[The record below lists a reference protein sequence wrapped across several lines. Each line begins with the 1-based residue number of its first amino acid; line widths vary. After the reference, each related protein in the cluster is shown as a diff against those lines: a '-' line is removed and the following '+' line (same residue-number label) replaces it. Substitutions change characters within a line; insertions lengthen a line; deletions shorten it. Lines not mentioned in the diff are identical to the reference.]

1 MKNNRTELSRRVRYA
16 LLAGMA
22 GAFLIPQVGFAAPTG
37 EHVTYGGAT
46 VGRAG
51 NDTNINSTTLN
62 NVIEWKDYSLKS
74 TERVVHDSGAKT
86 NNYLNIVTG
95 ANTSNIN
102 GKIVGGK
109 DVYIVNPNGV
119 IFGKTAEVDVGNLYV
134 STQDTGSLNRAAF
147 EITGSSGASPLVNTA
162 ALKADVVNMGKIKA
176 DTVEVHGS
184 HIRFLNA
191 ADVTATNPVVLYT
204 DAPAASPTAADGGYA
219 HIGYR
224 GTAPTNYT
232 SGAGATP
239 EYYQLVKDTTELSG
253 ITANLSGKYMLE
265 QDIDYAGGTHTP
277 IGTAGTPFTGKFDGN
292 LFRIKNFIADNPN
305 RAGLFGALSGARI
318 ENLGVTGATITGG
331 HPASN
336 YAGGIAASATGSL
349 IKNVYVKD
357 SVITSKKS
365 DGTTGAG
372 LVGGIVGLM
381 DNTTIDSAYAKN
393 RLGGNAGGI
402 VGATPD
408 FSSGSL
414 ISNSYNDSEP
424 IIAPGIKSYFI
435 HLPGDSFTHST
446 TITNSYNVGL
456 NFSSNKLRLSGGL
469 NNVYELDTATNQMR
483 VVEPVTLPTNPT
495 RVASTAAASYSG
507 WSINN
512 TGEPGAKWR
521 IYEGRTLPL
530 LTAFMGVSSEA
541 TYNYRY
547 FNGVGTASTAAAN
560 TPKTNNG
567 ADMKDVEYNSY
578 YLKIVDKNS
587 PNAIGGKSNV
597 TFGAGAD
604 TSGVKDYV
612 SGNDLNTTNGIRNVG
627 TKAMLWTD
635 QDGPNLRG
643 VNVTIKPRVVSLKNS
658 SLSPSR
664 MYNGKSDVTKVF
676 REALTSGGIGSTG
689 FTAEDIA
696 NGSVALDFTTGS
708 FKAWAVDGSNNPDR
722 NVGTNKPVKFSG
734 SIGFS
739 GPDAGNYDFD
749 TSSLSNL
756 TGSVTITKAPLYLS
770 IQKKTADDKTYD
782 GTSTVVDSAML
793 QTNTPPNITLDKS
806 KAGLTLA
813 QINAGTP
820 AMPDGAIMTGDN
832 DTTPDDVNLTTVGGP
847 KYTNA
852 SGVEQLHAGTHKLQY
867 TNVGLQGN
875 DAGNYELYYTP
886 ANNTKTLVSTT
897 DKTVYLDG
905 KIVPREI
912 LRDNFNVYDKTTH
925 AKLDAKKVYDGNDEY
940 TPSSNVY
947 ISSNAVTGGTT
958 GLVERDRDH
967 ITFALTGGKGH
978 FAQNDGTTYSKNVQ
992 DVEKLAYE
1000 VTGHTD
1006 DDTNYKLSDYYIMD
1020 GGVQKSLG
1028 STFHA
1033 TGAGKITPK
1042 ALTATVKNNHITKV
1056 YDAMDDQT
1064 DGNRNITRGDDLVT
1078 LSGWVAGDTVRTNTS
1093 TAKYA
1098 SPNVVWDGV
1107 NNRATTQGV
1116 TYTASFN
1123 PGTGV
1128 ESQNYTLGAEGVT
1141 PISTTKAL
1149 TGSYTGTITPRPL
1162 GIKFADVTKVYDG
1175 TTNNPTK
1182 TITDIDDSVGV
1193 AGATKGAV
1201 TSVDGTTTT
1210 SLSAAAMANV
1220 TSTYNDANAGTGK
1233 TVTYTN
1239 LSGLLSNHN
1248 YSIADSQTGTGTIT
1262 RRLIENSGFQVRKTG
1277 GTLANAT
1284 KVYDGTNTFTLA
1296 GDEYLVA
1303 KPSTDP
1309 SATPGTG
1316 IVAKDVPNIVFKMT
1330 GNEGHF
1336 LKSGSG
1342 TAVSDRTSHV
1352 SEAARVAYGVYAETL
1367 DGTTSPLSNYEFGT
1381 TISKRNLE
1389 AVTTANP
1396 DAVTAVGRI
1405 TPAKIQATTRE
1416 ISKLYDGVA
1425 EHTDGNRN
1433 VLRGDTIVGLN
1444 LFTDATG
1451 QPTNT
1456 STAVY
1461 ADKNVA
1467 RDAFGNVIKKNVT
1480 YKAQLTGQ
1488 YANDYEIVDAGN
1500 NVISTRTG
1508 AGAAQTVTAT
1518 ITPSAATGTIN
1529 PRKLKITMNDV
1540 TKTYDGT
1547 AANTSATIT
1556 GITDDPT
1563 STVINTI
1570 LSGDSITAS
1579 TLQTTYRGMLTA
1591 NTASSNYGRLSGTN
1605 FATNANASN
1614 GTPHDVQYANMDE
1627 AFRSAFSAVVDNY
1640 DVAKNVYSKGTI
1652 NRKAITPN
1660 TFKVSGGKAT
1670 KVYDGTSAYTV
1681 PAGSTL
1687 TANTGELVGTDASK
1701 IQFAISGNG
1710 AKFTKTDGVTETAN
1724 VADAR
1729 KVAYN
1734 ITVSGDS
1741 DTIRNYTLN
1750 GQNLESGNL
1759 TASGDGEITR
1769 RALNLNLVQST
1780 GIDKEYDGQT
1790 TLKNTAT
1797 KNWNALTDADPK
1809 GNVQYAAGS
1818 TAANKLVTTDG
1829 TSFNITSNYMNNAG
1843 TVADKN
1849 VRRDGSNNPID
1860 KTIQYRVTINGDANN
1875 YSFDGGATS
1884 AASGLTLSATGTI
1897 TPKDLSGAF
1906 KKVTKVYDRTT
1917 NVPPGLVGFT
1927 PGATIAGDVVNLATH
1942 TEAFHSANVNG
1953 DGTTWT
1959 PSGGTEQK
1967 NWVEYSGLTL
1977 GGTDAGNYNL
1987 SSTARGLGEITPL
2000 ALNPSSINF
2009 NIGQATKEYDGTTTV
2024 KHNNSTAM
2032 TDVKN
2037 YIASATT
2044 TVNSTTV
2051 DVLPELSV
2059 DAATYDT
2066 KDVDGGRSA
2075 NRVTYTLKYTG
2086 ASGNFTIGSGT
2097 FTKQGNGVITKKDV
2111 TATVKSPVSKV
2122 YDATTTLTGVAKDS
2136 ANAVVTN
2143 ANDLIGMTG
2152 FTGNDGATYTTTAV
2166 YADKN
2171 VGTGKQ
2177 VDYTLTLNGAA
2188 AGNYNLKY
2196 GGANS
2201 SGTFSTNDNTIT
2213 KRKVD
2218 VTFADVTKT
2227 YDTTPTNTSITGT
2240 VSAADKAVLN
2250 TDSAGLVNGS
2260 NALTNLSTLNS
2271 QYGTG
2276 TGASFTANPN
2286 AGTNKDVRY
2295 QGLGAQMG
2303 TTLGANAANYEFD
2316 ADGYGKGT
2324 ITRATINP
2332 SDVTFATTNATKVY
2346 DGTQAVKHNGSAAM
2360 GDVKNYI
2367 TNAMWNGHDILS
2379 EFAVSSA
2386 QYNTTANVNG
2396 GASQGVT
2403 YNMALTGTNNNIQL
2417 GSGNFTANGTGVIT
2431 PKDVDVT
2438 VKSPLTKVYDATTAV
2453 KDAGGNPIT
2462 GSALNN
2468 LLTLTGLTG
2477 NDGATYTTTAV
2488 YADKNAGTGKQV
2500 NYTLTMNGAA
2510 ADNYNLKRNGANIVG
2525 NAFSTNDNT
2534 ITKRTVDV
2542 AFADVSKTYD
2552 TTPTNNS
2559 ITPRVSSTDAAVL
2572 ALDSSGNVSGR
2583 TITGLTGVTSQYG
2596 TGTTDATFA
2605 ANPNAG
2611 TNKSVQY
2618 AGIGAAM
2625 GTVFGT
2631 NNYEFAANGYGKG
2644 TINRATINPGD
2655 VNFTVGPATKVYD
2668 GTRTVK
2674 HNENAAPSAVKNYIT
2689 RAMWNGHDILNEFAV
2704 SSAQYDTTAN
2714 VNGGASQGVTYNM
2727 ALTGTNNNIQLGSGS
2742 LTASG
2747 TGVITPKDVDV
2758 TVNGPLS
2765 KVYDATTAVKD
2776 AGGNPIT
2783 GNALNNLLTLTGLT
2797 GNDGAT
2803 YTTTAQYANKNA
2815 GTGKQVNYTLT
2826 MNGAA
2831 AGNYNL
2837 KYGGANSSGA
2847 FSTNDNTIT
2856 KRTVDVTFNPVTKSY
2871 DGTPTNNSITPR
2883 VSSADAA
2890 VLALDSS
2897 GNVSGTTITGLTG
2910 VTSQYGTGTTDATF
2924 AANPNAGTNK
2934 SVQYAGIG
2942 TAMGTVFGANN
2953 YDFATNVYGT
2963 GTITKA
2969 NINTSDIT
2977 FTTTGAHKVYDG
2989 TRTVKYN
2996 GSGASDQVK
3005 NYITQA
3011 TANLGGGHT
3020 ADLRGDLEI
3029 DTAGTKYASSNA
3041 GTGIGV
3047 TYKFRLN
3054 NNNIEISG
3062 RNEFEMTDTGT
3073 IDRRVLNLDLTQKTG
3088 IDKIYDAN
3096 AGVVDTVA
3104 RKYKAFTD
3112 DDALGN
3118 VTYAAGTTDDNK
3130 LVRTS
3135 NGASVNDGAT
3145 MTIRANYVNAGVADK
3160 NVARDGG
3167 GNVAAKDI
3175 AYRVSIDA
3183 ANGGQNYKLSDGVTT
3198 VDAETGLNLSAR
3210 GTITPRELTLGF
3222 ADVSKPYDTTAVN
3235 NTKNINSIVAAD
3247 SDGRGAATLT
3257 ADNITNATFDMTN
3270 VGSLYGAGNTDAT
3283 FQSDPNVVTD
3293 ADGNVVPNG
3302 KDVQYTNIRS
3312 TLSGTNANNYT
3323 VANTAY
3329 GKGTIRKRVVSVNDF
3344 DFNISKATK
3353 MYDGT
3358 DTVYWH
3364 DNAGNSYSD
3373 LGHVKQYFRGSTLD
3387 LGGGNTVPINL
3398 DDIELNSAKYND
3410 VNASPST
3417 SIDYGVR
3424 INAKNFEFNG
3434 GHDRTIHHTGDE
3446 ITKRNLATM
3455 LPKHLVKE
3463 YDGEDTFTETNTV
3476 FANAMAN
3483 ENLTPI
3489 VERDRGL
3496 VHLAVAG
3503 QYDDKHASAETR
3515 AEAEARTPATAGK
3528 NVAYTLTLSGDAT
3541 RLTNYEIDG
3550 QPLTNTVNGKADIY
3564 KKTLT
3569 VGVDNID
3576 KLYDGTRTVVRPNGT
3591 GTLPHPEAGKFRL
3604 SGFVGSESF
3613 GFDQTAADKIDGL
3626 YSDANVSRR
3635 NGAVVDKDIAYS
3647 GLQNAFADNA
3657 TRDTTGYA
3665 RNYRIDGDTLSGKGK
3680 INPRPITANE
3690 ITNGLT
3696 FDKATK
3702 VYDGTRAVKY
3712 NGQNTPD
3719 ALKNYLTSATVN
3731 VDGTPID
3738 IRNDL
3743 TIRADE
3749 AYTHYDTQHVAGGAQ
3764 PRVTYGLSYTGGNFD
3779 ISGDLTKQA
3788 DGVITKRKVMAYA
3801 PGQLTKIYDGTN
3813 KVYDPTDTSI
3823 KTYRRGTRVTDGDS
3837 IVRMSTEDGDT
3848 GLLANDGVRNISTAT
3863 FDDKNVGKRKK
3874 VTYNVGVD
3882 AAHAGDYEIV
3892 DTLGNTISELTTR
3905 NNEITPRRLDLTF
3918 GDVNKSYDATSTND
3932 DTPTTFVTDSD
3943 TRKTLQ
3949 KDHAR
3954 IFGNELILQD
3964 GAGNDLTLPSDYG
3977 YGRTD
3982 RTFAPDANAD
3992 TDKSVQYRNMGDAL
4006 RTILGD
4012 NAKNYEFD
4020 ETGYGKGTINKANVR
4035 ESDFDFRFNDAEK
4048 EYDGTSAVADAMS
4061 HLDKGTSRVR
4071 LPRSA
4076 GWKNYNLPDTDIAG
4090 VTGTYMSADGRTP
4103 DKNAA
4108 DRKIVNYKVQLNDR
4122 NFAFE
4127 GGWNGVVEGEGRG
4140 KIERRAITAAQ
4151 LPYLTK
4157 TYDGTN
4163 AVVNA
4168 ARDAEGNLITG
4179 SGDALMQF
4187 RHVGDATQSA
4197 LIAGD
4202 DVTNATTATYGDA
4215 NVAWKDDAWK
4225 NGHGDVADK
4234 DVNYT
4239 LTLSGA
4245 DAANYKIVDSNGNEV
4260 SSTVGKGRIDPKDIH
4275 LKSDSQ
4281 TRWINEG
4288 LPDSYTGTPT
4298 GSNYE
4303 TGVNGEA
4310 LPGEIY
4316 YDTPNGKLRW
4326 GDYAINGY
4334 YRASDKARYQRPD
4347 GSRYQL
4353 ADGTPDG
4360 DSVARN
4366 YRFVQDPA
4374 NATALH
4380 IGPYVPD
4387 HEYYNA
4393 LTQVS
4398 KMTPDE
4404 YAYENASL
4412 DRRNHFGRDLEAE
4425 VIHTPPSV
4433 NTVKDGVDITK
4444 TGIQVTDETVF
4455 KLMNEVFGA

>member
-1 MKNNRTELSRRVRYA
+1 MSEYRMFELRRRVQYT
-16 LLAGMA
+16 LLAGLA
-22 GAFLIPQVGFAAPTG
+22 GAFLIPQVSFAAPTG
-37 EHVTYGGAT
+37 GYAVQGEASIDQSVANMTDIT
-46 VGRAG
+46 SS
-51 NDTNINSTTLN
+51 NMN
-62 NVIEWKDYSLKS
+62 NVITWTDYSVNS
-74 TERVVHDSGAKT
+74 GETVRYDSGANT
-86 NNYLNIVTG
+86 NNYLNIVQG
-95 ANTSNIN
+95 GNTS
-102 GKIVGGK
+102 KIYGTITGGK
-109 DVYIVNPNGV
+109 DVYLVNPNGV
-119 IFGKTAEVDVGNLYV
+119 IFGAGATVNVGNLHV
-134 STQDTGSLNRAAF
+134 STQDTATLNQAAF
-147 EITGSSGASPLVNTA
+147 MGGGTPINTTA
-162 ALKADVVNMGKIKA
+162 PGRADVVNMGSITATK
-176 DTVEVHGS
+176 VEVVGKN
-184 HIRFLNA
+184 IRFLNDA
-191 ADVTATNPVVLYT
+191 NVTVTSSPVVLRT
-204 DAPAASPTAADGGYA
+204 DTTNDGTA

-224 GTAPTNYT
+224 GTAPATTKYQVN
-232 SGAGATP
+232 GAAATAGDN
-239 EYYQLVKDTTELSG
+239 YYQLVGNKTELDS
-253 ITANLSGKYMLE
+253 INNNLSGNYMLE
-265 QDIDYAGGTHTP
+265 HDIDLSGNEHTP
-277 IGTAGTPFTGKFDGN
+277 IGGNTHADFTGKFDGN
-292 LFRIKNFIADNPN
+292 FFQVKHFKVSGAASDQNLGH
-305 RAGLFGALSGARI
+305 AGLFGKVSGARI
-318 ENLGVTGATITGG
+318 ENVGVDRAQIMGKGKGVAPLYGY
-331 HPASN
+331 PD
-336 YAGGIAASATGSL
+336 Y
-349 IKNVYVKD
+349 Y
-357 SVITSKKS
+357 
-365 DGTTGAG
+365 
-372 LVGGIVGLM
+372 
-381 DNTTIDSAYAKN
+381 
-393 RLGGNAGGI
+393 AGGI
-402 VGATPD
+402 VGEALGGTTLKNVYADNGVTIDGQAGGIGGIVGHLQDSKLNTAYSKVHIGDGGGIVGWAGHPTNTTETTTIENAYSDATLA
-408 FSSGSL
+408 SGSTGTYFAYAL
-414 ISNSYNDSEP
+414 YQESNVKIKNSYATGVEFSHS
-424 IIAPGIKSYFI
+424 ALGTSYADHVYRYDKTTGKVSSDLAGTTTFNKE
-435 HLPGDSFTHST
+435 GHS
-446 TITNSYNVGL
+446 S
-456 NFSSNKLRLSGGL
+456 
-469 NNVYELDTATNQMR
+469 DTYA
-483 VVEPVTLPTNPT
+483 
-495 RVASTAAASYSG
+495 G

-512 TGEPGAKWR
+512 NGDPGATWR
-521 IYEGRTLPL
+521 VYEGRTAPL
-530 LTAFMGVSSEA
+530 LTAFMDGTATA
-541 TYNYRY
+541 TYNYKY
-547 FNGVGTASTAAAN
+547 FNQDGTVVNDATN
-560 TPKTNNG
+560 TLKSNNG
-567 ADMKDVEYNSY
+567 ADITSGLTYNSK
-578 YLKIVDKNS
+578 YLRVVDADA
-587 PNAIGGKSNV
+587 PNVPGNKTNIKYEPSVDTNKVNEYAYTGTN
-597 TFGAGAD
+597 AD
-604 TSGVKDYV
+604 K
-612 SGNDLNTTNGIRNVG
+612 TNGIRNAG
-627 TKAMLWTD
+627 TKAIVWSD
-635 QDGPNLRG
+635 QHGPNLRG
-643 VNVTIKPRVVSLKNS
+643 ANVTIGQREVSVTGGLNAE
-658 SLSPSR
+658 R
-664 MYNGKSDVTKVF
+664 MYNGKKSVKDAFVY
-676 REALTSGGIGSTG
+676 ALTHGGVSANG
-689 FTAEDIA
+689 FTDDDITA
-696 NGSVALDFTTGS
+696 GSVHLNTTN
-708 FKAWAVDGSNNPDR
+708 FHADMDDK
-722 NVGTNKPVKFSG
+722 NVGTAKNVNFSG
-734 SIGFS
+734 SIGYT
-739 GPDAGNYDFD
+739 GDDAANYKSI
-749 TSSLSNL
+749 TSF
-756 TGSVTITKAPLYLS
+756 TGVHGTVKITKAPLYLT
-770 IQKKTADDKTYD
+770 INKKTADNKTYD
-782 GTSTVVDSAML
+782 GTSTVVDAGML
-793 QTNTPPNITLDKS
+793 QSGGTPNISLSGSPTDGTSDGTIMRDDSNTLDKVAL
-806 KAGLTLA
+806 KNIA
-813 QINAGTP
+813 N
-820 AMPDGAIMTGDN
+820 
-832 DTTPDDVNLTTVGGP
+832 P
-847 KYTNA
+847 KYTDA
-852 SGVEQLHAGTHKLQY
+852 SGTEQLHKGSHKIQY
-867 TNVGLQGN
+867 KNVGLRTDGIYAN
-875 DAGNYELYYTP
+875 DAQNYELFYTP
-886 ANNTKTLVSTT
+886 ASGTKTAVTGEN
-897 DKTVYLDG
+897 VYLDG
-905 KIVPREI
+905 TIIPREI
-912 LRDNFNVYDKTTH
+912 KTDGFKVYKKSDNTE
-925 AKLDAKKVYDGNDEY
+925 ASAQKVYDGNNEY
-940 TPSSNVY
+940 ALDTTNLYLSANQA
-947 ISSNAVTGGTT
+947 AVTDTT
-958 GLVERDRDH
+958 GIVDRDKGH
-967 ITFALTGGKGH
+967 ITFALTGGKGQ
-978 FAQNDGTTYSKNVQ
+978 FRKSDGTTATKNVQ
-992 DVEKLAYE
+992 SAAKIAYN
-1000 VTGHTD
+1000 VTGVSDNPTE
-1006 DDTNYKLSDYYIMD
+1006 YQLGDYYVDMS
-1020 GGVQKSLG
+1020 GVHKGLDE
-1028 STFHA
+1028 TFNA
-1033 TGAGKITPK
+1033 LGAGKITPK
-1042 ALTATVKNNHITKV
+1042 TITATKKDNLTKV
-1056 YDAMDDQT
+1056 YDALAAHT
-1064 DGNRNITRGDDLVT
+1064 DGNRNPITGNDVVT
-1078 LSGWVAGDTVRTNTS
+1078 LSGIVSGDTVTNNS
-1093 TAKYA
+1093 TATYA
-1098 SPNVVWDGV
+1098 SKDVFYSGGV
-1107 NNRATTQGV
+1107 PAAKTV
-1116 TYTASFN
+1116 TYNVAFTTPN
-1123 PGTGV
+1123 TE
-1128 ESQNYTLGAEGVT
+1128 ESDNYTFDTAPNTTTVT
-1141 PISTTKAL
+1141 RTTTL
-1149 TGSYTGTITPRPL
+1149 TGLGTITPRPVTL
-1162 GIKFADVTKVYDG
+1162 TFGPVTKIYDG
-1175 TTNNPTK
+1175 TATNDT
-1182 TITDIDDSVGV
+1182 THLSGM
-1193 AGATKGAV
+1193 
-1201 TSVDGTTTT
+1201 SDGTTGNAVLGADGY
-1210 SLSAAAMANV
+1210 SIGNVNVAGV
-1220 TSTYNDANAGTGK
+1220 TSRYGDGTTAATFAENANAGSRSVEYTGI
-1233 TVTYTN
+1233 
-1239 LSGLLSNHN
+1239 SNTMGGN
-1248 YSIADSQTGTGTIT
+1248 YSVANTQYGTGTIT
-1262 RRLIENSGFQVRKTG
+1262 RRRIDPSGFQVRKG
-1277 GTLANAT
+1277 DGTVANAT
-1284 KVYDGTNTFTLA
+1284 KVYDGNVRYALEA
-1296 GDEYLVA
+1296 GASLVTPQA
-1303 KPSTDP
+1303 ASGST
-1309 SATPGTG
+1309 TG
-1316 IVAKDVPNIVFKMT
+1316 IVAKDYGKVTFKLKT
-1330 GNEGHF
+1330 GTH
-1336 LKSGSG
+1336 G
-1342 TAVSDRTSHV
+1342 TFTKTAAGNDPTTHV
-1352 SEAARVAYGVYAETL
+1352 SEAHYVAYDIVAQTSDATNNPLTNYTFGPSGTPRDLETVN
-1367 DGTTSPLSNYEFGT
+1367 D
-1381 TISKRNLE
+1381 
-1389 AVTTANP
+1389 ANP
-1396 DAVTAVGRI
+1396 AHATAAGSI
-1405 TPAKIQATTRE
+1405 TPAKIRAAGKE
-1416 ISKLYDGVA
+1416 ITKVYDGLNK
-1425 EHTDGNRN
+1425 HTDGNRN
-1433 VLRGDTIVGLN
+1433 EITGNDVVDFRSII
-1444 LFTDATG
+1444 TDETG
-1451 QPTNT
+1451 GTPIN
-1456 STAVY
+1456 SSSAVY
-1461 ADKNVA
+1461 ADKHVA
-1467 RDAFGNVIKKNVT
+1467 VDPAGNVQKKSVT
-1480 YKAQLTGQ
+1480 YTAQLKGQ
-1488 YANDYEIVDAGN
+1488 YVDDYEIVDAGN
-1500 NVISTRTG
+1500 TVISTLAGSGANRTL
-1508 AGAAQTVTAT
+1508 TAT
-1518 ITPSAATGTIN
+1518 LGSVANMGTITK
-1529 PRKLKITMNDV
+1529 RKLKLTMGDV
-1540 TKTYDGT
+1540 SKTYDATSDNATSNITAITDEPSSSVIAQMKTDDGITEAALKTAWDALHTAGT
-1547 AANTSATIT
+1547 AK
-1556 GITDDPT
+1556 
-1563 STVINTI
+1563 
-1570 LSGDSITAS
+1570 
-1579 TLQTTYRGMLTA
+1579 
-1591 NTASSNYGRLSGTN
+1591 SNYGRGTGAS
-1605 FATNANASN
+1605 FQENANASN
-1614 GTPHDVQYANMDE
+1614 GTPHDVRYTAMDR
-1627 AFRSAFSAVVDNY
+1627 AFKNAFSASQNDYEVEANAY
-1640 DVAKNVYSKGTI
+1640 GKGTI
-1652 NRKAITPN
+1652 DRKAITPN

-1710 AKFTKTDGVTETAN
+1710 AKFMKTDGVTETAN

-1734 ITVSGDS
+1734 ITVSGDA
-1741 DTIRNYTLN
+1741 DTLRNYTLN

-1790 TLKNTAT
+1790 TLNNTAT

-1849 VRRDGSNNPID
+1849 VRRDGLNNPID

-1884 AASGLTLSATGTI
+1884 AAGGLTLSATGTI

-1917 NVPPGLVGFT
+1917 NVPAGLVGFT

-2227 YDTTPTNTSITGT
+2227 YDTTPTNTSITGM

-2276 TGASFTANPN
+2276 TGSSFTANPN

-2295 QGLGAQMG
+2295 QGLSAQMG
-2303 TTLGANAANYEFD
+2303 TTLGANASNYEFD

-2332 SDVTFATTNATKVY
+2332 SDVTFGTTNATKVY
-2346 DGTQAVKHNGSAAM
+2346 DGTRAVKHNGSAAM

-2417 GSGNFTANGTGVIT
+2417 GSGNFTASGTGVIT

-2625 GTVFGT
+2625 GAVFGT

-2655 VNFTVGPATKVYD
+2655 VNFTVDPATKVYD

-2783 GNALNNLLTLTGLT
+2783 GSALNNLLTLTGLT

-2837 KYGGANSSGA
+2837 KYGGVNSSGA
-2847 FSTNDNTIT
+2847 FSTNDNMIT

-3096 AGVVDTVA
+3096 AGVVDTAA

-3398 DDIELNSAKYND
+3398 DDIELNSAKYTD

-3503 QYDDKHASAETR
+3503 QYDDKNASAETK

-3576 KLYDGTRTVVRPNGT
+3576 KLYDGTRTVVRPNGMS
-3591 GTLPHPEAGKFRL
+3591 TLPHPEAGKFRL

-3690 ITNGLT
+3690 ITSGLT
-3696 FDKATK
+3696 FDEATK

-3788 DGVITKRKVMAYA
+3788 NGVITKRKVTAYA
-3801 PGQLTKIYDGTN
+3801 PGQLTKVYDGTN
-3813 KVYDPTDTSI
+3813 KVYDSLDDSI

-3863 FDDKNVGKRKK
+3863 FDDKNVGKHKK

-3977 YGRTD
+3977 YGSTD
-3982 RTFAPDANAD
+3982 RSFTPDANASQAGEP
-3992 TDKSVQYRNMGDAL
+3992 DKSVQYRNMGDAL

-4020 ETGYGKGTINKANVR
+4020 ETGYGKGRINKAKVSER
-4035 ESDFDFRFNDAEK
+4035 DFRLNFKDAVR
-4048 EYDGTSAVADAMS
+4048 EYDGTSNVDHAIDN
-4061 HLDKGTSRVR
+4061 LQDDSR
-4071 LPRSA
+4071 
-4076 GWKNYNLPDTDIAG
+4076 WKFNKMLKSDIAS
-4090 VTGTYMSADGRTP
+4090 VTGTYMSPNGSTP

-4108 DRKIVNYKVQLNDR
+4108 DRKIVDYKVRLNNR
-4122 NFAFE
+4122 NFDFGSWDGVVSAE
-4127 GGWNGVVEGEGRG
+4127 GGG
-4140 KIERRAITAAQ
+4140 AITKRKIIAET
-4151 LPYLTK
+4151 PRYLTK
-4157 TYDGTN
+4157 EYDGTKD
-4163 AVVNA
+4163 VVGK
-4168 ARDAEGNLITG
+4168 ARDAEGNLVKQNGDGLIT
-4179 SGDALMQF
+4179 F
-4187 RHVGDATQSA
+4187 RHYNETEANKYDAADGLVAADT
-4197 LIAGD
+4197 AGNT
-4202 DVTNATTATYGDA
+4202 VRNATTALYADK
-4215 NVAWKDDAWK
+4215 NVAWKDGAWK
-4225 NGHGDVADK
+4225 NGHGMVDDMN
-4234 DVNYT
+4234 VNYS
-4239 LTLSGA
+4239 LTLSGT
-4245 DAANYKIVDSNGNEV
+4245 DAANYEIVDADGKTVKNTTGNGKI
-4260 SSTVGKGRIDPKDIH
+4260 TPKDIH
-4275 LKSDSQ
+4275 LKSDPQ

-4288 LPDSYTGTPT
+4288 LPNSYTGTPS

-4326 GDYAINGY
+4326 GDYVINGY
-4334 YRASDKARYQRPD
+4334 YRASDKAQYQRPD

-4353 ADGTPDG
+4353 ADKDKTPDG

-4387 HEYYNA
+4387 TDYYQA
-4393 LTQVS
+4393 LTQAS
-4398 KMTPDE
+4398 KMIPDE

-4412 DRRNHFGRDLEAE
+4412 DRRSHFGRDPEAE
-4425 VIHTPPSV
+4425 ISYAPPSV
-4433 NTVKDGVDITK
+4433 NTIKDGVDITQ
-4444 TGIQVTDETVF
+4444 TGIHVQDETVF
-4455 KLMNEVFGA
+4455 TLMNEVFGGK